1 MKDADMAER
10 VASTLVETG
19 VRAVACRTVDRN
31 PMFAVT
37 R

>member
-19 VRAVACRTVDRN
+19 VRAVACRTLDRN
-31 PMFAVT
+31 PMLAVA
-37 R
+37 